1 VSIPNEQVRSTGEP
15 STSAGRLTADGK
27 RVFRMTP
34 PLVIWWG
41 WVAVILICLGDL
53 LIQGHQFISLKLT
66 FAALALTGLVFACTF
81 WPRVTADDVGIK
93 VRNPFRVFGVPW
105 GAVRGIYLADSV
117 EVLCARP
124 APKKNKTIYSWA
136 LSSPR
141 RARARAQLRAWQWD
155 QGKRSRP
162 SGYSKLPQP
171 AQTLV
176 KMTTAEIMA
185 RELAA
190 LADEARFRSVVHD
203 VDIDVAAIRLDDGVP
218 GADVDADADAGAG
231 SVSASSAAPAAE
243 GAVADGSG
251 ADGAGADGA
260 GLEAPAAGPDGTG
273 VPQVVS
279 SGWAWQPLLAIVAPA
294 IGFVLCLLIK

>member
-1 VSIPNEQVRSTGEP
+1 MSIPNEQVRSTGEP
-15 STSAGRLTADGK
+15 PTSAGRLTADG
-27 RVFRMTP
+27 RRIFRMTP
-34 PLVIWWG
+34 PLVIWWS
-41 WVAVILICLGDL
+41 WVAVVFLSLGDL
-53 LIQGHQFISLKLT
+53 LVQGHQFISLKLT
-66 FAALALTGLVFACTF
+66 FAGLGLTGIVYACTL

-93 VRNPFRVFGVPW
+93 VRNPFRAFDIPW

-124 APKKNKTIYSWA
+124 APKKDKTIYSWA

-155 QGKRSRP
+155 QGKRNRP
-162 SGYSKLPQP
+162 SGYNKLPQP

-190 LADEARFRSVVHD
+190 MADEARFRSVVRD
-203 VDIDVAAIRLDDGVP
+203 VDIDVAAV
-218 GADVDADADAGAG
+218 GADNADPGV
-231 SVSASSAAPAAE
+231 VSAVE
-243 GAVADGSG
+243 DQTV
-251 ADGAGADGA
+251 
-260 GLEAPAAGPDGTG
+260 EAQAAGPDGTG

-279 SGWAWQPLLAIVAPA
+279 PVWAWQPLLAIVAPA
-294 IGFVLCLLIK
+294 AGFVICLLVK